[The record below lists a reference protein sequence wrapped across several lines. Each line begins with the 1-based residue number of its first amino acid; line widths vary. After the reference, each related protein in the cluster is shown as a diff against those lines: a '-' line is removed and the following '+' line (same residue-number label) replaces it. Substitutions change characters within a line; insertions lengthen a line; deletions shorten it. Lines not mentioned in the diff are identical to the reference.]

1 MKDNKNVTK
10 DSKADFVFKNF
21 QRLFPDKAEHV
32 ESYERSGSKMITL
45 LMDDGM
51 KLFFLYYNPMNWNL
65 GTKPWRMKPK
75 TDEAAEETAESVE
88 EGNAD
93 E

>member
-1 MKDNKNVTK
+1 MKDNKNVINN
-10 DSKADFVFKNF
+10 SKSDFVFKNF

-45 LMDDGM
+45 LMDDGLE
-51 KLFFLYYNPMNWNL
+51 LFFLYYNPINWNL

-75 TDEAAEETAESVE
+75 SNEAVEKTTENVE
-88 EGNAD
+88 EV
-93 E
+93 EE